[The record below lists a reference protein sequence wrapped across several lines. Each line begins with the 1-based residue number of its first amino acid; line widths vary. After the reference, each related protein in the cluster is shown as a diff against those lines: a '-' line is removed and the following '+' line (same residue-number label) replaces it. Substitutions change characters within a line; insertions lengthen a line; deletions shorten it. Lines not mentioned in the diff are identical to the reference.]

1 MAQPET
7 TSETTVSDVIDL
19 ERYPLAAL
27 ESPEGRRLVDSC
39 RAALRRE
46 GACKLDGFLRP
57 EAVSRL
63 AEEAAELISN
73 GFRNDA
79 ANTVYFEDVDPS
91 LPEDD
96 PRRLLQ
102 RSAQIAVAMDVL
114 PPHFGIRRVY
124 GWDGMTRFAAA
135 ALEEDV
141 LYRSADP
148 LDGCNLTAYEEGDE
162 LGWHFDQSAFS
173 ITLMIQPAERGGV
186 FEYVPMIRTPEDEN
200 YPAVHAILRGSRDGV
215 VPFPS
220 DAGTLAFFRGRYSL
234 HRVTPVAGSRPRVNS
249 VLTYATEPGHR
260 LNELAQRLYYGRIG

>member
-1 MAQPET
+1 VAQLDA
-7 TSETTVSDVIDL
+7 TSGAAVADVVDL
-19 ERYPLAAL
+19 ERYPLHDL
-27 ESPEGRRLVDSC
+27 ESPEGRRLVASC
-39 RAALRRE
+39 RDALRRT

-57 EAVSRL
+57 EATARL
-63 AEEAAELISN
+63 ADEAARLVPR

-79 ANTVYFEDVDPS
+79 ANTVYFEDPDQS

-114 PPHFGIRRVY
+114 PSGFGVRRVY
-124 GWDGMTRFAAA
+124 EWDGMTRFASA
-135 ALEEDV
+135 ALEEEV

-162 LGWHFDQSAFS
+162 LGWHFDQSEFS
-173 ITLMIQPAERGGV
+173 ITLMLQPAERGGL

-200 YPAVHAILRGSRDGV
+200 YAAVRAILQGARDGV

-220 DAGTLAFFRGRYSL
+220 APGTLAFFRGRYSL
-234 HRVTPVAGSRPRVNS
+234 HRVTPVEGGRPRLNS
-249 VLTYATEPGHR
+249 VLTYARVPGHR
-260 LNELAQRLYYGRIG
+260 LNELAQRLYYGRVA